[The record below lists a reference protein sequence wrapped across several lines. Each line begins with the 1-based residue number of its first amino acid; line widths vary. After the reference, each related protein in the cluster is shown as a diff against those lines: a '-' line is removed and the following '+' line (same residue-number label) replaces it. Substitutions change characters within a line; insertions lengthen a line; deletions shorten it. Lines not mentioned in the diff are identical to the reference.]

1 MIIAFIIKSWNREM
15 TSTPRKYHIWQFIM
29 SRCVHEHGTST
40 TQQTE
45 TIIKGNN
52 YIYIYPTV
60 SKAFTKIIIK
70 NKDLPKINGG
80 GRIWTK
86 KR

>member
-1 MIIAFIIKSWNREM
+1 
-15 TSTPRKYHIWQFIM
+15 M
-29 SRCVHEHGTST
+29 SRCVHKHGTST

-60 SKAFTKIIIK
+60 STAFAKRIMI
-70 NKDLPKINGG
+70 NNDLPKIKGG

>member
-1 MIIAFIIKSWNREM
+1 M
-15 TSTPRKYHIWQFIM
+15 
-29 SRCVHEHGTST
+29 
-40 TQQTE
+40 TE
-45 TIIKGNN
+45 TIIEGNN
-52 YIYIYPTV
+52 SIYIYPTV